1 MSSGVNSAL
10 TVGRRSSGPGYQTML
25 AVFWPH
31 NGAQR
36 CRLPCTSEHHFSSP
50 ELLQLPDDLVAFVMG
65 TMVW

>member
-1 MSSGVNSAL
+1 
-10 TVGRRSSGPGYQTML
+10 ML

-36 CRLPCTSEHHFSSP
+36 RCLPCTSEHHFSSP
-50 ELLQLPDDLVAFVMG
+50 ELVQLPDDLVAFVMG